1 MYTSTNII
9 ALTRI
14 FQLVYKQ
21 AQSLEILL
29 PTVPYLYKV
38 RNLNLKKCE
47 KMQTLWAIFLDV
59 KKNELEKG
67 KSS

>member
-29 PTVPYLYKV
+29 PTVPYLYKE

-47 KMQTLWAIFLDV
+47 KMQTWWAIFLDV